1 MDKIT
6 KMDKKNIEQIEKI
19 LNYNFNDK
27 SLLELAL
34 THRSYQGKNNERLEF
49 LGDSILNF
57 VIAESLYKKFDLL
70 PEGDLSRLRSQL
82 VKSAT
87 LSEIG
92 ILLKLGDFLILGEGE
107 LKSSGW
113 RRPSILADSV
123 ESIIG
128 AVYIDGGIIASNNL
142 ILSWFKEKI
151 DSINPNDIK
160 KDSKSI
166 LQELLQAKKIPLPDY
181 SVVSIEGEAH
191 CQHFKI
197 SCSIPKLGLSVEGEG
212 SSRKIAEQSA
222 ADEVV
227 KKLIND
233 NDTNT

>member
-1 MDKIT
+1 
-6 KMDKKNIEQIEKI
+6 MDKKNIQSLEKI

-27 SLLELAL
+27 NLLELAL
-34 THRSYQGKNNERLEF
+34 THRSFQGKNNERLEF

-57 VIAESLYKKFDLL
+57 IIAELLFKKFNAS

-92 ILLKLGDFLILGEGE
+92 ILLNLGDYLILGEGE

-123 ESIIG
+123 EAIIG
-128 AVYIDGGIIASNNL
+128 AVFIDGGIKASHNL
-142 ILSWFKEKI
+142 IVDWFKDKI
-151 DSINPNDIK
+151 DSINPNDIE
-160 KDSKSI
+160 KDSKSL

-181 SVVSIEGEAH
+181 DVISIEGEAH
-191 CQHFKI
+191 CQYFKV
-197 SCSIPKLGLSVEGEG
+197 SCTIPKLGVTIEGEG
-212 SSRKIAEQSA
+212 SSRKIAEQGA
-222 ADEVV
+222 AEEML
-227 KKLIND
+227 KKLKKD
-233 NDTNT
+233 L

>member
-1 MDKIT
+1 MD
-6 KMDKKNIEQIEKI
+6 NRHIEQLEKI
-19 LNYNFNDK
+19 LNYHFIDN

-34 THRSYQGKNNERLEF
+34 THRSFQGENNERLEF

-57 VIAESLYKKFDLL
+57 VIAELLFKKFNLL

-82 VKSAT
+82 VKAAT

-92 ILLKLGDFLILGEGE
+92 ILLQLGDYLILGEGE

-123 ESIIG
+123 EAIIG
-128 AVYIDGGIIASNNL
+128 AVFMDGGINATTDL
-142 ILSWFKEKI
+142 ITNWFKERI
-151 DSINPNDIK
+151 DAIDPDDIQ

-166 LQELLQAKKIPLPDY
+166 LQELLQAKKIALPEY
-181 SVVSIEGEAH
+181 SVVAIEGESH
-191 CQHFKI
+191 RQNFKI
-197 SCSIPKLGLSVEGEG
+197 SCSILKLGLSIEGQG

-222 ADEVV
+222 AEEVL
-227 KKLIND
+227 KKLKN
-233 NDTNT
+233 NPKL

>member
-1 MDKIT
+1 MD
-6 KMDKKNIEQIEKI
+6 NVQIEQIEKI
-19 LNYNFNDK
+19 LNYHFNDN

-34 THRSYQGKNNERLEF
+34 THRSFQGKNNERLEF

-57 VIAESLYKKFDLL
+57 IIAELLFQKFTLL

-92 ILLKLGDFLILGEGE
+92 ILLNLGDYLILGEGE

-123 ESIIG
+123 EAIIG
-128 AVYIDGGIIASNNL
+128 AIFIDGGITAASDL
-142 ILSWFKEKI
+142 ILGWFKDRI
-151 DSINPNDIK
+151 NAINPDNIQ
-160 KDSKSI
+160 KDSKSV
-166 LQELLQAKKIPLPDY
+166 LQELLQGKKIALPDY
-181 SVVSIEGEAH
+181 NIVSIEGEAH
-191 CQHFKI
+191 CQHFRV
-197 SCSIPKLGLSVEGEG
+197 SCSIPKLGLSIEGNG

-222 ADEVV
+222 AEDMLEKL
-227 KKLIND
+227 KKETKI
-233 NDTNT
+233 

>member
-1 MDKIT
+1 MDNGK
-6 KMDKKNIEQIEKI
+6 IEQLEKI
-19 LNYNFNDK
+19 LNYQFSDN

-34 THRSYQGKNNERLEF
+34 THRSFQGKNNERLEF

-57 VIAESLYKKFDLL
+57 IIAELLFKKFNSL

-82 VKSAT
+82 VKSET

-92 ILLKLGDFLILGEGE
+92 ILLKLGDYLILGEGE

-123 ESIIG
+123 EAIIG
-128 AVYIDGGIIASNNL
+128 AVFIDGGISAASDL
-142 ILSWFKEKI
+142 IIDWFKSRI
-151 DSINPNDIK
+151 DLINPDNIE

-166 LQELLQAKKIPLPDY
+166 LQELLQANKISLPDY
-181 SVVSIEGEAH
+181 NIVSIEGEAH
-191 CQHFKI
+191 CQHFRV
-197 SCSIPKLGLSVEGEG
+197 SCSIPKLGLSIEGEG

-222 ADEVV
+222 AEEIL
-227 KKLIND
+227 KKLKN
-233 NDTNT
+233 NAEL

>member
-1 MDKIT
+1 MD
-6 KMDKKNIEQIEKI
+6 NRYIEQLEKI
-19 LNYNFNDK
+19 LKYHFNDK

-34 THRSYQGKNNERLEF
+34 THRSFQGKNNERLEF

-57 VIAESLYKKFDLL
+57 IIAESLFKEFNLL

-92 ILLKLGDFLILGEGE
+92 IDLNLGDYLILGEGE

-123 ESIIG
+123 EAIIG
-128 AVYIDGGIIASNNL
+128 AVFIDGGISSANKL
-142 ILSWFKEKI
+142 ITGWYQERLEA
-151 DSINPNDIK
+151 INPNNIQ
-160 KDSKSI
+160 KDAKSV
-166 LQELLQAKKIPLPDY
+166 LQELLQAKKIPLPEY

-191 CQHFKI
+191 NQHFKV
-197 SCSIPKLGLSVEGEG
+197 SCSIPNLG
-212 SSRKIAEQSA
+212 
-222 ADEVV
+222 
-227 KKLIND
+227 
-233 NDTNT
+233 

>member
-1 MDKIT
+1 MD
-6 KMDKKNIEQIEKI
+6 NRHIEQLEKI
-19 LNYNFNDK
+19 LDYTFSDK

-34 THRSYQGKNNERLEF
+34 THRSFQGNNNERLEF

-57 VIAESLYKKFDLL
+57 IIADLLFKEFNSL

-82 VKSAT
+82 VKSTT

-92 ILLKLGDFLILGEGE
+92 ILLNLGDYLILGEGE

-123 ESIIG
+123 EAIIG
-128 AVYIDGGIIASNNL
+128 AVFIDGGINASGDL
-142 ILSWFKEKI
+142 ITSWFKDKI
-151 DSINPNDIK
+151 DAIDPNNIQ

-166 LQELLQAKKIPLPDY
+166 LQEWLQAKKIALPDY
-181 SVVSIEGEAH
+181 NVISIEGEAH
-191 CQHFKI
+191 CQHFKV
-197 SCSIPKLGLSVEGEG
+197 SCSIPKLGLGIEGEG

-222 ADEVV
+222 AEAVL
-227 KKLIND
+227 KNLKNNSEL
-233 NDTNT
+233 

>member
-1 MDKIT
+1 MD
-6 KMDKKNIEQIEKI
+6 NRYIEQLEKI
-19 LNYNFNDK
+19 LKYHFNDK

-34 THRSYQGKNNERLEF
+34 THRSFQGKNNERLEF

-57 VIAESLYKKFDLL
+57 IIAESLFKEFNLL

-92 ILLKLGDFLILGEGE
+92 IDLNLGDYLILGEGE

-123 ESIIG
+123 EAIIG
-128 AVYIDGGIIASNNL
+128 AVFIDGGISSANKL
-142 ILSWFKEKI
+142 ITGWYQERLEA
-151 DSINPNDIK
+151 INPNNIQ
-160 KDSKSI
+160 KDAKSV
-166 LQELLQAKKIPLPDY
+166 LQELLQAKKIPLPEY

-191 CQHFKI
+191 NQHFKV
-197 SCSIPKLGLSVEGEG
+197 SCSIPTLGLSIEGEG
-212 SSRKIAEQSA
+212 ASRKVAEQNA
-222 ADEVV
+222 AEESI
-227 KKLIND
+227 KKLKK
-233 NDTNT
+233 NTDS

>member
-1 MDKIT
+1 MD
-6 KMDKKNIEQIEKI
+6 NRYIEQLEKI
-19 LNYNFNDK
+19 LKYHFNDK

-34 THRSYQGKNNERLEF
+34 THRSFQGKNNERLEF

-57 VIAESLYKKFDLL
+57 IIAESLFKEFNLL

-92 ILLKLGDFLILGEGE
+92 IDLNLGDYLILGEGE

-123 ESIIG
+123 EAIIG
-128 AVYIDGGIIASNNL
+128 AVFIDGGISSANKL
-142 ILSWFKEKI
+142 ITGWYQERLEA
-151 DSINPNDIK
+151 INPNNIQ
-160 KDSKSI
+160 KDAKSV
-166 LQELLQAKKIPLPDY
+166 LQELLQAKKIPLPEY

-191 CQHFKI
+191 NQYFKV
-197 SCSIPKLGLSVEGEG
+197 SCSIPKLGLSIEGEG
-212 SSRKIAEQSA
+212 ASRKVAEQSA
-222 ADEVV
+222 AEESI
-227 KKLIND
+227 KKLQN
-233 NDTNT
+233 NTDL

>member
-1 MDKIT
+1 
-6 KMDKKNIEQIEKI
+6 MDKKNIQSLEKI

-27 SLLELAL
+27 NLLELAL
-34 THRSYQGKNNERLEF
+34 THRSFQGKNNERLEF

-57 VIAESLYKKFDLL
+57 IIAELLFKKFNAS

-92 ILLKLGDFLILGEGE
+92 ILLNLGDYLILGEGE

-123 ESIIG
+123 EAIIG
-128 AVYIDGGIIASNNL
+128 AVFIDGGIKASHNL
-142 ILSWFKEKI
+142 IINWFKDRI
-151 DSINPNDIK
+151 DSINPNDIE
-160 KDSKSI
+160 KDSKSL

-181 SVVSIEGEAH
+181 DVISIEGEAH
-191 CQHFKI
+191 CQYFKV
-197 SCSIPKLGLSVEGEG
+197 SCTIPKLGVTIEGEG
-212 SSRKIAEQSA
+212 SSRKIAEQGA
-222 ADEVV
+222 AEEMLKNL
-227 KKLIND
+227 KKDL
-233 NDTNT
+233 